1 MAAKKSSSK
10 SAEKVVE
17 ELIEEVVEAPVVE
30 APVVEEKKVEAPA
43 KKAAPKKGGLPDPL
57 DESLDAIAFVK
68 AAYLSILKREADAG
82 GLSNYSKCIGM
93 YKTMTRQEVLDDLLG
108 SAEAAAL

>member
-17 ELIEEVVEAPVVE
+17 ELIEAPVVE

>member
-10 SAEKVVE
+10 PTEKVVE
-17 ELIEEVVEAPVVE
+17 ELVEEVVET
-30 APVVEEKKVEAPA
+30 PVVEEKKVVAPA

-57 DESLDAIAFVK
+57 DESLDAVAFVK

-82 GLSNYSKCIGM
+82 GLSNYSKCITM
-93 YKTMTRQEVLDDLLG
+93 YQTMTRQEVLDDLLG